1 MDADDFRDDMLSFL
15 FLRYLS
21 DNYETAAKTP
31 GARGS
36 QQRGT
41 SPPAADSE
49 KTTCKV
55 TVIPDLFHGRRPV
68 VPDVFVTGRP
78 SRIPLT
84 HGVSHPSVTR

>member
-1 MDADDFRDDMLSFL
+1 MDADDFRDYMLSFL

-31 GARGS
+31 GARSS

-41 SPPAADSE
+41 STPAADSE
-49 KTTCKV
+49 KMTCDV
-55 TVIPDLFHGRRPV
+55 TVVPELLHGRRPV
-68 VPDVFVTGRP
+68 VADVFVTGRP

-84 HGVSHPSVTR
+84 HGVSHPIVTR